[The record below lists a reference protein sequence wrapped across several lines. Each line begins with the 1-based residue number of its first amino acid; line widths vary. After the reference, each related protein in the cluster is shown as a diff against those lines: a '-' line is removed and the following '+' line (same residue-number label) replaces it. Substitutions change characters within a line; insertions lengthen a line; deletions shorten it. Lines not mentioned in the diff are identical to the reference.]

1 MRKIILFIVC
11 LYLGGVIVS
20 NAIDK
25 VEENTFK
32 LSSKELINNET
43 LPNAQVLNAYGCN
56 GGNVSPEL
64 SWNNPPINTKSFAI
78 VCHDPDAPKEN
89 GWYHWLVV
97 NIPLEVKSIAQGEKI
112 KNALETITDFKTTG
126 YGGACP
132 PIGHGVHH
140 YNFTIYAL
148 DVEKLD
154 VKKEDNPVEVEKKI
168 KEHALAKSTI
178 TGLFERK

>member
-1 MRKIILFIVC
+1 MRKIILLIIC
-11 LYLGGVIVS
+11 LYLGGIIVS

-25 VEENTFK
+25 VEESTFK

-43 LPNAQVLNAYGCN
+43 LPNAQVYNGYGCD
-56 GGNVSPEL
+56 GGNISPEL

-89 GWYHWLVV
+89 GWYHWLLV
-97 NIPLEVKSIAQGEKI
+97 NIPLSTKTIAQGGKI
-112 KNALETITDFKTTG
+112 EGALETMTDFKTTG
-126 YGGACP
+126 FGGACP
-132 PIGHGVHH
+132 PIGHGIHH

-148 DVEKLD
+148 DTEKLD
-154 VKKEDNPVEVEKKI
+154 VKKEDNPVDVENKI
-168 KEHALAKSTI
+168 KEHTLAKSII

>member
-1 MRKIILFIVC
+1 MRKIILFIIC
-11 LYLGGVIVS
+11 LYLGGIIVS
-20 NAIDK
+20 GAIDK

-32 LSSKELINNET
+32 LSSNELIHNET
-43 LPNAQVLNAYGCN
+43 LPLAQVLNAYGCN
-56 GGNVSPEL
+56 GGNVSPQL
-64 SWNNPPINTKSFAI
+64 HWNNPPINTKSFAI
-78 VCHDPDAPKEN
+78 ICHDPDAPKPN

-97 NIPLEVKSIAQGEKI
+97 NIPVSTKTLAQGEKI
-112 KNALETITDFKTTG
+112 PGSLETITDFKTTG

-132 PIGHGVHH
+132 PVGHGVHH

-154 VKKEDNPVEVEKKI
+154 VKKDDEPVEVEK
-168 KEHALAKSTI
+168 EVMSHAIAKSTI

>member
-1 MRKIILFIVC
+1 MRKIILFIIC
-11 LYLGGVIVS
+11 LYLGGLIVS
-20 NAIDK
+20 GAIDK

-32 LSSKELINNET
+32 LSSKELKNNET
-43 LPNAQVLNAYGCN
+43 LPNAQVYKGYGCN
-56 GGNVSPEL
+56 GGNVSPQL

-78 VCHDPDAPKEN
+78 ICHDPDAPKPN

-97 NIPLEVKSIAQGEKI
+97 NIPSSTRNISQGEKI
-112 KNALETITDFKTTG
+112 QNAVETITDFKTIG

-132 PIGHGVHH
+132 PIGHGIHH

-154 VKKEDNPVEVEKKI
+154 VDKNDEPVRVEAEVLK
-168 KEHALAKSTI
+168 HTLAKSTL

>member
-1 MRKIILFIVC
+1 MS
-11 LYLGGVIVS
+11 G
-20 NAIDK
+20 AIDK

-32 LSSKELINNET
+32 LSGKELINNET
-43 LPNAQVLNAYGCN
+43 LPNAQVYNGYGCN
-56 GGNVSPEL
+56 GENVSPQL

-78 VCHDPDAPKEN
+78 ICHDPDAPKPN

-97 NIPLEVKSIAQGEKI
+97 NIPSNIRNVSKGEKI
-112 KNALETITDFKTTG
+112 QNATETITDFKTVG

-132 PIGHGVHH
+132 PIGHGIHH

-154 VKKEDNPVEVEKKI
+154 VDINDLPIEVEAKVLK
-168 KEHALAKSTI
+168 HTLAKSTL